1 MRKLAASSYSLF
13 LSKGIYLI
21 CIPLEKHYQ
30 HIMTIKILK
39 YFRIGRVSKALKNYH
54 ENNSETKR
62 RPTKEN

>member
-1 MRKLAASSYSLF
+1 MRKLAASSYILF

-39 YFRIGRVSKALKNYH
+39 YFRIGRVSKALKKL
-54 ENNSETKR
+54 S
-62 RPTKEN
+62 